1 MMRLLVTTAFA
12 VGLVALGCGGGA
24 TRNRSTGMEE
34 TGGGGGDGTGGSGT
48 GGKATGGSDGK
59 TGGTGGSA
67 TGGAV
72 GTGGMMS
79 STGGAGGSV
88 APDAAT
94 ALDAPGPD
102 AMSVMSGDGGAA
114 GLGGEPFPGKPWIY
128 LCPKAWNQTQCC
140 DLLCRCLPALC
151 SDSPQDASRFG
162 MCMSMCSKLT
172 DMRARC
178 QVYHCF
184 ESKNPGAVQDH
195 ASHCGHASGRVGGG
209 SCTILGQQQ

>member
-1 MMRLLVTTAFA
+1 MMRVLVTSAFLA
-12 VGLVALGCGGGA
+12 GLVVLGCGGGSGP
-24 TRNRSTGMEE
+24 NRTTGVGGEGGGE
-34 TGGGGGDGTGGSGT
+34 TGGAGGGVVGTGGKPGTGGAAQTGGSG
-48 GGKATGGSDGK
+48 G
-59 TGGTGGSA
+59 A

-72 GTGGMMS
+72 GTGGS
-79 STGGAGGSV
+79 GTGGAGGMSLP
-88 APDAAT
+88 PDAASP
-94 ALDAPGPD
+94 DASGAD
-102 AMSVMSGDGGAA
+102 AMSMMSGDGGAA

-128 LCPKAWNQTQCC
+128 LCPKSWNQTQCC

-151 SDSPQDASRFG
+151 SDSPQDAPRFEG
-162 MCMSMCSKLT
+162 CMSMCSKLT

-184 ESKNPGAVQDH
+184 ESKNPGAVKDH